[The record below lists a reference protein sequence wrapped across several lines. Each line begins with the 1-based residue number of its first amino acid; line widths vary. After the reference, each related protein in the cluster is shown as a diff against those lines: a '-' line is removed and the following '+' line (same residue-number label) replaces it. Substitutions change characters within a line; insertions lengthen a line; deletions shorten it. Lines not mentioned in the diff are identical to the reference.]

1 MEPKLDLSA
10 CQSCIGT
17 DIVWSDEVRDKRGLQ
32 SCSQSVQLI
41 HMALRTYEVNNDG
54 VSPLSGT

>member
-1 MEPKLDLSA
+1 MELKLNMSA

-17 DIVWSDEVRDKRGLQ
+17 DIVGSDEVQDKRGLQ
-32 SCSQSVQLI
+32 SCSQSAQLI
-41 HMALRTYEVNNDG
+41 HMALRAYEVNNDG